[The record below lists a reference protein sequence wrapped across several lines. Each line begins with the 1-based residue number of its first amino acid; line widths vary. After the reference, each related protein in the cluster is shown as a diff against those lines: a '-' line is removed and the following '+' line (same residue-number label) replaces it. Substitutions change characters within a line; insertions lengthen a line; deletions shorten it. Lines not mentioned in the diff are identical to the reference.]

1 MTTDCLRQ
9 PAVFR
14 RLDDDAFGVPAFRR
28 AHAALDVADVWL
40 ARSRRRRTLN
50 EIAGLGEHTMLD
62 LGFDPDEL
70 RLEAAK
76 PFWRR

>member
-1 MTTDCLRQ
+1 MTTDCLHQ

-14 RLDDDAFGVPAFRR
+14 HLDDYSFGSPTLRR
-28 AHAALDVADVWL
+28 AHAALDVVGIWL
-40 ARSRRRRTLN
+40 SRRRRRRTLT
-50 EIAGLGEHTMLD
+50 EIAGLGEHIMLD

-70 RLEAAK
+70 RLEITK